1 MKNNNK
7 EFLGELRLGRT
18 LTSASQTAAGGLVIW
33 IGLLFLLSD
42 LTTSLAG
49 VRAPLAG
56 FFMAVVLGL
65 TLVNVIELLGGS
77 GERGGT
83 YVLVHETI
91 GGVIGL
97 LTGWAILAGCIT
109 LFAAM
114 LQEAAAQL
122 LNLVGR
128 AASYT
133 IPLALVLAAALIIF
147 QVFQWIPRF
156 IPYRYVIFPLLAVV
170 IAMLLVALPAVQI
183 SVYQSAPQLNLSVI
197 NHTTALLVVSYV
209 VFETLLMARRQIHD
223 PQRHLPRAIAANL
236 VFGGLLFIFAL
247 FVISG
252 AFAPSPVSVSPTMS
266 DLSASRFL
274 PIWLIETLAVIAL
287 ILAANACMMTA
298 VRQMH
303 SLSREGA
310 FPQELR
316 RLWRFSPMPPML
328 FVLLAILTIPVVF
341 LARIDWL
348 VSLSAA
354 LFLVAMSLVNVAA
367 ITSHRVEPER
377 RRSFV
382 VPFAPLVPTLA
393 IAANLVLLHSMPLNS
408 LWSAAVWLTL
418 GGVYYVLYARYHQV
432 VAQEGEVVFGR
443 IELHEDRSKAYR
455 ILVPIGPGKE
465 RHLILRMAG
474 ALSHQLNGEVIPL
487 QIITVPDPL
496 AIEEGRR
503 TARERNAL
511 FQWSTHLGNDVGVPF
526 LPITRLARSV
536 SEGIIDTASEEEC
549 NLILLSWSIE
559 EQDEEAD
566 IGAVVNHVTRDAP
579 CDVAVVTYRPGKE
592 GLVKKANSVSAS
604 DINGQESDTEREA
617 KFQPSQILVPTSGG
631 PNAPLAIRLALLM
644 AHESE
649 ATVTAIYAV
658 DSDATDEEIA
668 EGEARI
674 QQTID
679 AMREQAEA
687 LSKEKGHSW
696 KQEEIPV
703 EGRVIRAPD
712 VVSGIAGAG
721 SEYDL
726 LLIGSSEESLID
738 QMLFGNI
745 PEQVARRSQSPV
757 IIVKRYRGLPRLWL
771 TRAWNALYDTLPTL
785 DREEQIEVYRNIHRD
800 ARPDVDFFVMI
811 GLSALIATF
820 GLLQNSAAVIIGA
833 MLVAPLFSPL
843 LAISLSII
851 QGNVRLL
858 RLAIESTVKGI
869 ALAIFLS
876 ALLALTAPSKTLT
889 PEILSRGSPNL
900 FDLAVALASGAAGAY
915 AIARKDVAAALPGVA
930 IAAALVPPLGVI
942 GIGIA
947 MGDLSVA
954 GGGSLLFLTNLVA
967 IALAGAVTFLLLGFR
982 PGAHGA
988 RDVHLRRGLLVTII
1002 MFVLITIPLGL
1013 FFVRSVRSANTR
1025 SIIENSLVKQ
1035 IQTIPNLELV
1045 NSEDIEFQSQGNEL
1059 IVTVPVYTF
1068 GTVSNDAVDKLSN
1081 NLSTAISRPV
1091 LVRLVTYPVIE
1102 APSKNYR

>member
-1 MKNNNK
+1 MKNNT
-7 EFLGELRLGRT
+7 EDFLGELRLGRK
-18 LTSASQTAAGGLVIW
+18 LSSASQTATGGLVIW

-42 LTTSLAG
+42 PTTTLAG

-56 FFMAVVLGL
+56 FLMALVLAL

-77 GERGGT
+77 GEHGGT
-83 YVLVHETI
+83 YVLVHETF

-97 LTGWAILAGCIT
+97 LTGWAILAGSIT

-114 LQEAAAQL
+114 LQETAAQIL
-122 LNLVGR
+122 SLFGR
-128 AASYT
+128 DAGYT
-133 IPLALVLAAALIIF
+133 IPLALVLLAILIIS
-147 QVFQWIPRF
+147 QLFQWMPRS
-156 IPYRYVIFPLLAVV
+156 IPYRYVIYALLAFVLIV
-170 IAMLLVALPAVQI
+170 LLVAIPSVQT
-183 SVYQSAPQLNLSVI
+183 SRYQNAPVFNLGAI
-197 NHTTALLVVSYV
+197 NHSTALLVVSYI
-209 VFETLLMARRQIHD
+209 VFEALLMTRRQIHD

-236 VFGGLLFIFAL
+236 IFGGLFFIFAL
-247 FVISG
+247 SVISG
-252 AFAPSPVSVSPTMS
+252 VNTPSPDSGSLMVTG
-266 DLSASRFL
+266 LSISRFL
-274 PIWLIETLAVIAL
+274 PLWLLESLAAFAL
-287 ILAANACMMTA
+287 ILASNASMMTA
-298 VRQMH
+298 VRQIH
-303 SLSREGA
+303 ALSREGA

-316 RLWRFSPMPPML
+316 RLWQRIPLPPLL
-328 FVLLAILTIPVVF
+328 FVLLAILTIPVIF
-341 LARIDWL
+341 LASVDWL
-348 VSLSAA
+348 INLSSVF
-354 LFLVAMSLVNVAA
+354 FLVTMIVVNIAA
-367 ITSHRVEPER
+367 ITSHRMEPDR
-377 RRSFV
+377 RRPFV
-382 VPFAPLVPTLA
+382 VPFTPLVPTIAIVLNLA
-393 IAANLVLLHSMPLNS
+393 LLHSLPLVS
-408 LWSAAVWLTL
+408 LWSAAIWLAS
-418 GGVYYVLYARYHQV
+418 GGIYYILYARYHQV
-432 VAQEGEVVFGR
+432 VAQEGEIVFGR
-443 IELHEDRSKAYR
+443 IEPHENRSGAYR

-487 QIITVPDPL
+487 QIIPVPDPL

-503 TARERNAL
+503 TARERNTL
-511 FQWSTHLGNDVGVPF
+511 FQWSSQLGNDVGVPF

-536 SEGIIDTASEEEC
+536 TEGIIDTAIEEDC

-559 EQDEEAD
+559 AEEAN
-566 IGAVVNHVTRDAP
+566 IGAVINQVTRDAP
-579 CDVAVVTYRPGKE
+579 CDVAVVTYRPGKR
-592 GLVKKANSVSAS
+592 GLVGTANST
-604 DINGQESDTEREA
+604 DIEDRSEIDRDTERESR
-617 KFQPSQILVPTSGG
+617 FQPSHILVPTSGG

-644 AHESE
+644 ARESE
-649 ATVTAIYAV
+649 ATVTAIFAA
-658 DSDATDEEIA
+658 DSEATEQEIS

-679 AMREQAEA
+679 AMREQAKA
-687 LSKEKGHSW
+687 LSEEKGQPW
-696 KQEEIPV
+696 NLEDIPV
-703 EGRVIRAPD
+703 EGRVIQAPNI
-712 VVSGIAGAG
+712 VSGVAGAG

-726 LLIGSSEESLID
+726 LLIGASEESLID

-745 PEQVARRSQSPV
+745 PEQVARQSQSPV

-771 TRAWNALYDTLPTL
+771 RRAWNAIYDALPTL
-785 DREEQIEVYRNIHRD
+785 EREEQIEVYRNIHRD

-900 FDLAVALASGAAGAY
+900 FDLAVALASGTAGAY

-942 GIGIA
+942 GIGTA
-947 MGDLSVA
+947 MGNFSVA
-954 GGGSLLFLTNLVA
+954 GGGTLLFLTNLVA
-967 IALAGAVTFLLLGFR
+967 IALAGALTFLLLGFR

-988 RDVHLRRGLLVTII
+988 RDVHLRRGLSVTII
-1002 MFVLITIPLGL
+1002 LFVLITIPLGL
-1013 FFVRSVRSANTR
+1013 FFVNSVRTANTR
-1025 SIIENSLVKQ
+1025 SILESALVKQ

-1045 NSEDIEFQSQGNEL
+1045 NSENIDFQSQGNVL
-1059 IVTVPVYTF
+1059 VVTVPVYTF
-1068 GTVSNDAVDKLSN
+1068 GTVQKGEVDQLSNDLSA
-1081 NLSTAISRPV
+1081 AISRPV

-1102 APSKNYR
+1102 APSKNYP

>member
-1 MKNNNK
+1 MKNNTE
-7 EFLGELRLGRT
+7 EFLGELRLGRK
-18 LTSASQTAAGGLVIW
+18 LTSASQTATGGLVIW

-42 LTTSLAG
+42 PVTSLAG

-56 FFMAVVLGL
+56 FFIAIVLGL

-83 YVLVHETI
+83 YLLVHETF

-97 LTGWAILAGCIT
+97 LSGWAILAGCVA

-114 LQEAAAQL
+114 LQATATQM
-122 LNLVGR
+122 LNLMGR
-128 AASYT
+128 ASGYT
-133 IPLALVLAAALIIF
+133 IPLAIMLLAALIIF
-147 QVFQWIPRF
+147 QLFQWIPRF
-156 IPYRYVIFPLLAVV
+156 IPYRYIIFPL
-170 IAMLLVALPAVQI
+170 IATIILILLVALPLVQA
-183 SVYQSAPQLNLSVI
+183 SVYQQAPPPNLGII
-197 NHTTALLVVSYV
+197 NQTTGLLAVSYV
-209 VFETLLMARRQIHD
+209 VFETLLMSRRQIND
-223 PQRHLPRAIAANL
+223 PQRHLPRAIASNL
-236 VFGGLLFIFAL
+236 VFGGLFFILAF
-247 FVISG
+247 FVIIG
-252 AFAPSPVSVSPTMS
+252 VNPPSPVNGSPMVVG
-266 DLSASRFL
+266 LSESRFL
-274 PIWLIETLAVIAL
+274 PVWLIEALAILAL
-287 ILAANACMMTA
+287 LLAANACMMTA

-303 SLSREGA
+303 ALSREGA
-310 FPQELR
+310 FPPELR
-316 RLWRFSPMPPML
+316 RLWRSFPMPPLL
-328 FVLLAILTIPVVF
+328 FVLLAILTIPAVF
-341 LARIDWL
+341 LAQMEWL
-348 VSLSAA
+348 LNLSAV
-354 LFLVAMSLVNVAA
+354 LFLVAMSLVNIAA

-377 RRSFV
+377 RRPFI

-393 IAANLVLLHSMPLNS
+393 IAINLILLHAMPLGS
-408 LWSAAVWLTL
+408 LWSAAAWLAL
-418 GGVYYVLYARYHQV
+418 GGVYYILYARYHQV
-432 VAQEGEVVFGR
+432 VAQQGEVVFGR
-443 IELHEDRSKAYR
+443 IESHEDRAKAYR

-465 RHLILRMAG
+465 RHLILHMAG
-474 ALSHQLNGEVIPL
+474 ALSHQVNGEVIPL
-487 QIITVPDPL
+487 QIIPVPDPL

-503 TARERNAL
+503 TARERNTL
-511 FQWSTHLGNDVGVPF
+511 FQWSTRLGSDVGVPF

-536 SEGIIDTASEEEC
+536 PEGIIDTAIEEEC
-549 NLILLSWSIE
+549 NLILLTWSIE
-559 EQDEEAD
+559 EQNEEAD
-566 IGAVVNHVTRDAP
+566 FGAVVNHVTRDAP
-579 CDVAVVTYRPGKE
+579 CDVAVVTYRPHNAR
-592 GLVKKANSVSAS
+592 LVEMANST
-604 DINGQESDTEREA
+604 NGGERSEQEGDTQRES
-617 KFQPSQILVPTSGG
+617 KFQPSHILVPTSGG

-644 AHESE
+644 ARESE

-658 DSDATDEEIA
+658 DNNASDEEISA
-668 EGEARI
+668 GEVRI
-674 QQTID
+674 HQTIN

-687 LSKEKGHSW
+687 LSSQEGQSW
-696 KQEEIPV
+696 NLEDIPV
-703 EGRVIRAPD
+703 EGRVIRAD
-712 VVSGIAGAG
+712 SVVSGIAGAG

-726 LLIGSSEESLID
+726 LLIGASEESLID

-876 ALLALTAPSKTLT
+876 ALLALTSPSKTLT

-930 IAAALVPPLGVI
+930 IAAALLPPLGVI
-942 GIGIA
+942 GIGFA
-947 MGDLSVA
+947 LGDLAVA

-967 IALAGAVTFLLLGFR
+967 IALAGALTFLLLGFR

-988 RDVHLRRGLLVTII
+988 RDVHLRRGLIVTII

-1013 FFVRSVRSANTR
+1013 FFVKSIQTANTR
-1025 SIIENSLVKQ
+1025 AIIDSTLVKQ
-1035 IQTIPNLELV
+1035 IQTISNLELV
-1045 NSEDIEFQSQGNEL
+1045 SVDDVTFQSQGNAL
-1059 IVTVPVYTF
+1059 VVTVPVYTY
-1068 GTVSNDAVDKLSN
+1068 GTVQKSAVEKLSN
-1081 NLSTAISRPV
+1081 DLSTAISRPV
-1091 LVRLVTYPVIE
+1091 LVQLVTYPVIE

>member
-1 MKNNNK
+1 MKNNTE
-7 EFLGELRLGRT
+7 EFLGELRLGRK

-33 IGLLFLLSD
+33 IGLLFLLA
-42 LTTSLAG
+42 TPIISLASA
-49 VRAPLAG
+49 RAPLTG
-56 FFMAVVLGL
+56 LFMAVVLGL

-77 GERGGT
+77 GDRGGT
-83 YVLVHETI
+83 YTLVHETI

-109 LFAAM
+109 VFAAM
-114 LQEAAAQL
+114 LQVAATQL
-122 LNLVGR
+122 LSLAGR
-128 AASYT
+128 DQGYT
-133 IPLALVLAAALIIF
+133 IPLALVLLGVLLVI
-147 QVFQWIPRF
+147 QLFQWIPRF
-156 IPYRYVIFPLLAVV
+156 IPYGYVIYPLLALIVV
-170 IAMLLVALPAVQI
+170 VFILALPIVHTDI
-183 SVYQSAPQLNLSVI
+183 YQNLPSINLSI
-197 NHTTALLVVSYV
+197 IDQATGLLTISYV
-209 VFETLLMARRQIHD
+209 VFESLLMSRRQILD
-223 PQRHLPRAIAANL
+223 PHRHLPRAIIANL
-236 VFGGLLFIFAL
+236 IFGGLFFIFAL
-247 FVISG
+247 FIIAGVT
-252 AFAPSPVSVSPTMS
+252 ALAPVTGSSLIN
-266 DLSASRFL
+266 DLSISRFL
-274 PIWLIETLAVIAL
+274 PSWLIEAIAAVSL

-298 VRQMH
+298 VRQLH
-303 SLSREGA
+303 SFTREGA
-310 FPQELR
+310 LPQEVR
-316 RLWRFSPMPPML
+316 RLWRPFPMPPML
-328 FVLLAILTIPVVF
+328 FVLLAILTIPIIF
-341 LARIDWL
+341 LARVEWL
-348 VSLSAA
+348 VNLSAA
-354 LFLVAMSLVNVAA
+354 FFLVAMSLVDVAA

-377 RRSFV
+377 RRIFV
-382 VPFAPLVPTLA
+382 VPFTPLVPVIA
-393 IAANLVLLHSMPLNS
+393 IAANVVLLHSMPLNS
-408 LWSAAVWLTL
+408 LWSAAIWLAL
-418 GGVYYVLYARYHQV
+418 GGVYYILYARYHQV

-443 IELHEDRSKAYR
+443 VEPHEDRYGAYR

-503 TARERNAL
+503 MARERNTL
-511 FQWSTHLGNDVGVPF
+511 FQWSTRLGNDVGVPF
-526 LPITRLARSV
+526 LPITRLARNV
-536 SEGIIDTASEEEC
+536 SEGIIDTAIEEEC
-549 NLILLSWSIE
+549 NLILLSWAIE
-559 EQDEEAD
+559 EQDEDAN
-566 IGAVVNHVTRDAP
+566 IGAVVNQVTRDAP
-579 CDVAVVTYRPGKE
+579 CDVAVVIYRPGKA
-592 GLVKKANSVSAS
+592 GLVKKANSVSTI
-604 DINGQESDTEREA
+604 DIAGRDRDTERES
-617 KFQPSQILVPTSGG
+617 KFQPSHILVPTSGG

-644 AHESE
+644 ARESE
-649 ATVTAIYAV
+649 ATVTTIYAV

-679 AMREQAEA
+679 AMHEQAEA
-687 LSKEKGHSW
+687 LSKEKGQTW
-696 KQEEIPV
+696 NLEEIPV

-726 LLIGSSEESLID
+726 LLIGASEESLID

-771 TRAWNALYDTLPTL
+771 SRAWNALYDTLPTL
-785 DREEQIEVYRNIHRD
+785 DREDQIEVYRNIHRD

-942 GIGIA
+942 GIGFA

-967 IALAGAVTFLLLGFR
+967 VALAGALTFLLLGFR
-982 PGAHGA
+982 PGAHGG
-988 RDVHLRRGLLVTII
+988 RDVHLRRGLMVTII
-1002 MFVLITIPLGL
+1002 LFVLITIPLGL
-1013 FFVRSVRSANTR
+1013 FFVNSVRTADTR
-1025 SIIENSLVKQ
+1025 SILQSTLVKQ
-1035 IQTIPNLELV
+1035 IQTIPNLELIS
-1045 NSEDIEFQSQGNEL
+1045 SENIEFQSQGNKL

-1068 GTVSNDAVDKLSN
+1068 GTVSKEEVTKLSN
-1081 NLSTAISRPV
+1081 DLSAAISRPV

-1102 APSKNYR
+1102 APSKNYP